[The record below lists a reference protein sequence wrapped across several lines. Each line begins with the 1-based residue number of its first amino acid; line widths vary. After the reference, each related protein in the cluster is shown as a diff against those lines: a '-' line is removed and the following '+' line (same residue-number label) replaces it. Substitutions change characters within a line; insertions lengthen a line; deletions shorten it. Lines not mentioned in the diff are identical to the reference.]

1 MYYLNFHQLLF
12 DTLEKKRKQDSMI
25 MILIMEILEVYR
37 YTQEPI

>member
-12 DTLEKKRKQDSMI
+12 DTWEKKRKQDS